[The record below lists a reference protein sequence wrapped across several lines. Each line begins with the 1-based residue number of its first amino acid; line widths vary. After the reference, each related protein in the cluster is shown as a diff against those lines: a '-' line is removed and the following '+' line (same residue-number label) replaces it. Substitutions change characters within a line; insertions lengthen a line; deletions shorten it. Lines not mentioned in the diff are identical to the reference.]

1 MAIRI
6 LPFRQYDEN
15 DVINLFSM
23 DACNSNPSQTVAD
36 AGMLVSVSER
46 DMDKSPVELA
56 ADSNDYLGKTNYPHV
71 ARNYYPSV
79 PLKVTANDGAKTAL
93 GITLAQTLS
102 HDENGENLLRYPQ
115 KKTELYAVTS
125 GEAVPIATKGVFT
138 LAETAFDVKPTT
150 SHVAVKAGT
159 SDNGGDPE
167 DTDATGKLVLQTA
180 KDSNSIGD
188 VLGVGSRTT
197 QNGNPDQFEGSYAVI
212 KLDL

>member
-23 DACNSNPSQTVAD
+23 DACNSDPSQTVAD
-36 AGMLVSVSER
+36 AGMLVSVSAR
-46 DMDKSPVELA
+46 DMDKDPVELA
-56 ADSNDYLGKTNYPHV
+56 ADGNNYLGKTNYPHV

-79 PLKVTANDGAKTAL
+79 PLKVTATDGSAGDIPL

-125 GEAVPIATKGVFT
+125 GEAVPVATKGVFT
-138 LAETAFDVKPTT
+138 LHESAFHGAISKSDET
-150 SHVAVKAGT
+150 VKASTTTPGKLET
-159 SDNGGDPE
+159 QSGS
-167 DTDATGKLVLQTA
+167 TDA
-180 KDSNSIGD
+180 IGQI
-188 VLGVGSRTT
+188 LGVGQRSSANG
-197 QNGNPDQFEGSYAVI
+197 NGNPDQFEGKYVVV

>member
-23 DACNSNPSQTVAD
+23 DACNSDPSQTVAD
-36 AGMLVSVSER
+36 AGMLVSVSAR
-46 DMDKSPVELA
+46 DMDKDPVELA
-56 ADSNDYLGKTNYPHV
+56 ADGNNYLGKTNYPHV

-79 PLKVTANDGAKTAL
+79 PLKITANDGAKTAL

-125 GEAVPIATKGVFT
+125 GEAVPVATKGVFT
-138 LAETAFDVKPTT
+138 LFETAFDVTPTT

-159 SDNGGDPE
+159 NSNGFGSS
-167 DTDATGKLVLQTA
+167 DATGKLVLQSAADADT
-180 KDSNSIGD
+180 IGT
-188 VLGVGSRTT
+188 VLGVGTRTS
-197 QNGNPDQFEGSYAVI
+197 QNGNTDQFDGSYAVI

>member
-23 DACNSNPSQTVAD
+23 DACNSDPSQTVAD
-36 AGMLVSVSER
+36 AGMLVSVSAR
-46 DMDKSPVELA
+46 DMDKDPVELA
-56 ADSNDYLGKTNYPHV
+56 ADGSNYLGKTNYPHV

-79 PLKVTANDGAKTAL
+79 PLKVTATDGDVPL

-125 GEAVPIATKGVFT
+125 GEAVPVATKGVFT
-138 LAETAFDVKPTT
+138 LFETAFDTKPTT
-150 SHVAVKAGT
+150 SHVAVKAGST
-159 SDNGGDPE
+159 SN
-167 DTDATGKLVLQTA
+167 AGKLVLQGA
-180 KDSNSIGD
+180 ADSSSIGT
-188 VLGVGSRTT
+188 VLGVGTRTS
-197 QNGNPDQFEGSYAVI
+197 QNGNPDQFDGSYAVI

>member
-23 DACNSNPSQTVAD
+23 DACNGSPSETKAD
-36 AGMLVSVSER
+36 AGMLVSVSAR
-46 DMDKSPVELA
+46 DMDKDPVELA
-56 ADSNDYLGKTNYPHV
+56 ADSSNYLGKTNYPHV

-79 PLKVTANDGAKTAL
+79 PLKITANDGAKTAL

-125 GEAVPIATKGVFT
+125 GEAVPVATKGVFT
-138 LAETAFDVKPTT
+138 LFETAFDTTPTT

-159 SDNGGDPE
+159 NSNGVGSS
-167 DTDATGKLVLQTA
+167 DATGKLVLQA
-180 KDSNSIGD
+180 AADSDTIGT
-188 VLGVGSRTT
+188 VLGVGTRTS
-197 QNGNPDQFEGSYAVI
+197 QNGNTDQFDGSYAVI

>member
-23 DACNSNPSQTVAD
+23 DACNSDPSQTDAD
-36 AGMLVSVSER
+36 AGMLVSVSAR
-46 DMDKSPVELA
+46 DMDKDPVELA
-56 ADSNDYLGKTNYPHV
+56 ADTSDYLGKTNYPHV

-79 PLKVTANDGAKTAL
+79 PLKVSATDGDIPL

-125 GEAVPIATKGVFT
+125 GEAVPVATKGVFT
-138 LAETAFDVKPTT
+138 LHQSAFNTTPLT
-150 SHVAVKAGT
+150 SHVAVKAG
-159 SDNGGDPE
+159 SGGNAGKFE
-167 DTDATGKLVLQTA
+167 LQGSKTTDT
-180 KDSNSIGD
+180 IGT
-188 VLGVGSRTT
+188 VLGVGTRTAANG
-197 QNGNPDQFEGSYAVI
+197 NGNPDQFEGTYAVI